1 MNDDLTPSERIEMR
15 DLVLAGAQRIRP
27 AGKRQ
32 MRIAAG
38 AIALVLIGVVSG
50 GAITTAALLGSDAR
64 PAPAPTTSETRPAPS
79 PSPSPTLETT
89 PTPTPTPTPA
99 PSTPAAP
106 AAGVTPFGGECGN
119 ALEEADVEA
128 VAKIDMMLSD
138 YRWKTG
144 ANEVLGGIDCVWV
157 SDGVYLAATAHL
169 MAYPEAVVGDALRSG
184 TATGCVPVTA
194 DGTRVECTEA
204 GVVGGTWM
212 VVRAGGEKDSVTAA
226 GVAGLFGEASRR
238 LADHPAPSPAARTA
252 EWWALPDCTAIA
264 AAIDPAVY
272 GFERIALLGQSSAG
286 EATERLEGIA
296 LFAGVTNWCEL
307 HFTSGSGDATS
318 GEVVRIDV
326 VPGGAIAFQ
335 TALDATDAQPVTV
348 DGAQG
353 AVVAPGLD
361 RYEGSGSVIVATD
374 GVNVLMVT
382 PDIIRST
389 TDALPL
395 TAAVLALMR
404 P

>member
-1 MNDDLTPSERIEMR
+1 MNDDLTPYEQSEMR

-27 AGKRQ
+27 AGRHRMQ
-32 MRIAAG
+32 LVAG
-38 AIALVLIGVVSG
+38 AVALVLIGVVSG

-79 PSPSPTLETT
+79 PSPTPETT
-89 PTPTPTPTPA
+89 PAPTPTPSPPTPVV
-99 PSTPAAP
+99 S
-106 AAGVTPFGGECGN
+106 AAGVTPFAGECAN
-119 ALEEADVEA
+119 ALDEASVEA

-169 MAYPEAVVGDALRSG
+169 MAYPEAVVDDALQAG
-184 TATGCVPVTA
+184 TATGCAPVTE
-194 DGTRVECTEA
+194 DGTQVECTEA

-212 VVRAGGEKDSVTAA
+212 VVRAAGEKDSVTAP
-226 GVAGLFGEASRR
+226 GVAGLFAEASRR
-238 LADHPAPSPAARTA
+238 LADHPAPTPAARTA
-252 EWWALPDCTAIA
+252 EWWALPDCAAIVA
-264 AAIDPAVY
+264 SIDPAVY
-272 GFERIALLGQSSAG
+272 GFERVALLAQSSRG
-286 EATERLEGIA
+286 EATERLEGVA
-296 LFAGVTNWCEL
+296 LFAGAASWCEL
-307 HFTSGSGDATS
+307 HFTSGSGDTTS
-318 GEVVRIDV
+318 GEVVRVDV

-335 TALDATDAQPVTV
+335 TALDAADAQPVTV
-348 DGAQG
+348 DGAEA
-353 AVVAPGLD
+353 AVIAPGLD
-361 RYEGSGSVIVATD
+361 RYEGSGSVVVATD

-382 PDIIRST
+382 PDFIRST

>member
-1 MNDDLTPSERIEMR
+1 MNDDLTPHEQAEMR

-27 AGKRQ
+27 TGKRQ

-64 PAPAPTTSETRPAPS
+64 PAPAPTTSETLPTPS
-79 PSPSPTLETT
+79 PLPTRQTT
-89 PTPTPTPTPA
+89 PTPTPTPTPTAPA
-99 PSTPAAP
+99 PST
-106 AAGVTPFGGECGN
+106 GGITPFGGECAN
-119 ALEEADVEA
+119 ALDEASVEA

-169 MAYPEAVVGDALRSG
+169 MAYPEAVVDDALQSG
-184 TATGCVPVTA
+184 TATGCAPVTE
-194 DGTRVECTEA
+194 DGTQVECTEA
-204 GVVGGTWM
+204 GVVRGTWM
-212 VVRAGGEKDSVTAA
+212 VVRAAGPTYSVTAA
-226 GVAGLFGEASRR
+226 GVAGLFAEASRR

-252 EWWALPDCTAIA
+252 EWWALPDC
-264 AAIDPAVY
+264 AAIVASVDPAVY
-272 GFERIALLGQSSAG
+272 GFERVTLLAQSSRG
-286 EATERLEGIA
+286 EPTERMEGVA
-296 LFAGVTNWCEL
+296 LFARAASWCEL
-307 HFTSGSGDATS
+307 HFTSGSGETTS

-348 DGAQG
+348 DGAEA
-353 AVVAPGLD
+353 AVIAPGLD
-361 RYEGSGSVIVATD
+361 RYEGSGSVVVATD

-382 PDIIRST
+382 PDFIRST

-395 TAAVLALMR
+395 TAAVLALMH